1 MPVIL
6 ITFLYIFACLGA
18 GLSLLSIFRVNNTR
32 WQNSDEWVRTTT
44 EFVLGQGILA
54 NIWVILA
61 IYGWFS
67 PAIIITCV
75 LVLAI
80 LGIIRKYENFF
91 TLLVLT
97 KKIIVGAS
105 QDTLAWK
112 LVAGLTSFLCLAWIT
127 SIGRS
132 PLGDGSGF
140 YLALPKV
147 ISSTHFLT
155 PLPSLEE
162 LTSIGLQAEMHFAA
176 LMSLGSAGAA
186 QLFSWPTILAG
197 SFMLLKIA
205 DDADIKRR
213 GKWLVLAMLF
223 TSSAVIELSGNGKT
237 DLFAAAFGLTAYY
250 WAFEIRKSDEP
261 LALWLTGIFSGLALV
276 AKISY
281 AFTFLPSISLIIAW
295 CYWNAPNSQRE
306 RISHLPASFFKLGA
320 GALIFIL
327 PHLLKNYVLFDNAL
341 APLGFDSI
349 EWRQY
354 QSWNGPETTRLILL
368 SVPFALTFGQ
378 YWAQIGNISPLMLM
392 CLPLA
397 VFLRTKKTSSN
408 NTLYIATFSALIGMA
423 AWFLFRPTVFAPRYF
438 FACVFLFFLLAAK
451 SAEYA
456 SENLNSTLLSSFI
469 PMFTILTLISTI
481 FIYSGRVFLPKE
493 SLLYLSGNLSECEK
507 EPRHCKKILLI
518 NQTAQQA
525 GRLFTTT
532 YLRYWFRTDLI
543 QCGLTTDEVHAYINL
558 DTPDQRWSFIYGRG
572 FRYIPLYTTTDPLE
586 ILIARD
592 LKEMPAW
599 LRVTRHKSDTSDNF
613 VLLELT
619 STDASHRPLVTC
631 APSSDSAWA
640 LKNN

>member
-1 MPVIL
+1 LLVIL

-18 GLSLLSIFRVNNTR
+18 GLSFLSIIRVNNTE

-54 NIWVILA
+54 NIWVVLA

-75 LVLAI
+75 LILAI
-80 LGIIRKYENFF
+80 LAVTRKYKSFF
-91 TLLVLT
+91 TFLDLI

-105 QDTLAWK
+105 QDTFAWK
-112 LVAGLTSFLCLAWIT
+112 LIAGLTSFLCIAWIS

-140 YLALPKV
+140 YLALPKI

-155 PLPSLEE
+155 PLPGFEE

-176 LMSLGSAGAA
+176 LMSMGSAGAA

-197 SFMLLKIA
+197 SIMLVKLA
-205 DDADIKRR
+205 EGSGIKRR
-213 GKWLVLAMLF
+213 GKWLLLAMLF
-223 TSSAVIELSGNGKT
+223 SSSAVIELSGNGKT
-237 DLFAAAFGLTAYY
+237 DLFAATFGLTAYY
-250 WAFEIRKSDEP
+250 WAFEIRNGGES
-261 LALWLTGIFSGLALV
+261 LAFWLTGIFGSLALV

-281 AFTFLPSISLIIAW
+281 AFTFVPSISLIIAW
-295 CYWNAPNSQRE
+295 SYWNAPNSQRE
-306 RISHLPASFFKLGA
+306 RMGHLLGCFLKIGA

-327 PHLLKNYVLFDNAL
+327 PHLFKNYMLFNNAL
-341 APLGFDSI
+341 APLGFNSI

-354 QSWNGPETTRLILL
+354 QNWNGPETAWRILS

-392 CLPLA
+392 FLPLA
-397 VFLRTKKTSSN
+397 IFLRTKKTSIHN
-408 NTLYIATFSALIGMA
+408 LLYISTFSALIGMT

-438 FACVFLFFLLAAK
+438 FACVFLFFLLAAR

-456 SENLNSTLLSSFI
+456 SENLKSTLLSSSI
-469 PMFTILTLISTI
+469 PIFTILILTLTI
-481 FIYSGRVFLPKE
+481 LIYSGLIFLPKE

-507 EPRHCKKILLI
+507 EPRHCKKISLI
-518 NQTAQQA
+518 NQTAQQG

-543 QCGLTTDEVHAYINL
+543 QCGLTTDEINAYINL
-558 DTPDQRWSFIYGRG
+558 DTPDQRWNFIYGRG
-572 FRYIPLYTTTDPLE
+572 FRYVPLYTTTDPLE

-592 LKEMPAW
+592 LEKIPSW
-599 LRVTRHKSDTSDNF
+599 LSITRYRSDKF
-613 VLLELT
+613 VLLELA
-619 STDASHRPLVTC
+619 STDAAHRPQVICEQT
-631 APSSDSAWA
+631 SDSRWA